1 MNKFVDNLIDETQ
14 FLTFNKNEV
23 FIRGKKLDKDQ
34 INELKDSAKA
44 FYNSPIW
51 RMLVQEVRNESVMAL
66 YKANPNVPTES
77 IAGQTMLLNLEIME
91 KLLKKLT

>member
-1 MNKFVDNLIDETQ
+1 MDKFVDNLIDETQ

-51 RMLVQEVRNESVMAL
+51 KILVQEIRNESVKAL
-66 YKANPNVPTES
+66 YNAKTDKDL
-77 IAGQTMLLNLEIME
+77 IAGQTMIFNLEIIE
-91 KLLKKLT
+91 NLLKKLLT